1 MSTFVKLIVGAA
13 KSNTVQFNSIM
24 VAIWAALAQMEFIQS
39 NPDYLAVLGGI
50 QAIVNIFLR
59 AKTDK
64 PLTQR

>member
-24 VAIWAALAQMEFIQS
+24 MAIWAALAQTEFIQS
-39 NPDYLAVLGGI
+39 NPDYLAILGGI
-50 QAIVNIFLR
+50 QAIVNILLR